1 MAFSFGGWSNGNAGP
16 TTAGSAAASGPSFGL
31 NSNSNNVTT
40 GQQPPPGEQITVPIY
55 NDVLPAR
62 SVWYKV
68 TSLLQI
74 ITSSPSSSVSALNN
88 EIGDAFKAKQEL
100 IHLLQDLES
109 PNSFAQR
116 LLLRNRTN
124 SILEK
129 VSPDNSLR
137 QRLQQR
143 PIVTLSIE
151 QPDGTVIKQEATIT
165 PSMLNDICMIAD
177 DLMIPEIVA
186 MSLYHQAA
194 SSEVPF
200 KSRFVQSIL
209 KNTTGT
215 SSISPETASVPWMA
229 REIYFSQS
237 SLILHSCLSLLQ
249 NRLRE
254 NSDES
259 SLNPVTEATDHLLQ
273 SGLIP
278 NLIQI
283 VRDYTQRID
292 TLLVE
297 NSEGRPIP
305 GNFVVSSPPT
315 PNETSAH
322 FWRNQVVLHAC
333 YSERQ
338 LAVECL
344 YFIAYNTQMQGDE
357 VVALMNLLR
366 DITNNCIIFDPYTDV
381 PDPMEVIP
389 FGSGAGT
396 STTFNLNSA
405 APWLTQQPQ
414 REKDALAWER
424 ELVTTAMQ
432 TGQPQLLRCGC
443 TILIAV
449 FSALGNRAMLM
460 DRTTH
465 RPNAV
470 GIVRGNNSRS
480 CVTMSS
486 MYSHLNPF
494 AMLRVMHFFLPAR
507 LRSVDW
513 IRFKNI

>member
-209 KNTTGT
+209 KSTTGT

-259 SLNPVTEATDHLLQ
+259 SLNPITD
-273 SGLIP
+273 G
-278 NLIQI
+278 
-283 VRDYTQRID
+283 ID
-292 TLLVE
+292 
-297 NSEGRPIP
+297 SE
-305 GNFVVSSPPT
+305 FDT
-315 PNETSAH
+315 DSA
-322 FWRNQVVLHAC
+322 
-333 YSERQ
+333 
-338 LAVECL
+338 
-344 YFIAYNTQMQGDE
+344 
-357 VVALMNLLR
+357 
-366 DITNNCIIFDPYTDV
+366 
-381 PDPMEVIP
+381 
-389 FGSGAGT
+389 
-396 STTFNLNSA
+396 
-405 APWLTQQPQ
+405 
-414 REKDALAWER
+414 
-424 ELVTTAMQ
+424 
-432 TGQPQLLRCGC
+432 
-443 TILIAV
+443 
-449 FSALGNRAMLM
+449 
-460 DRTTH
+460 
-465 RPNAV
+465 
-470 GIVRGNNSRS
+470 
-480 CVTMSS
+480 
-486 MYSHLNPF
+486 
-494 AMLRVMHFFLPAR
+494 
-507 LRSVDW
+507 
-513 IRFKNI
+513 